1 MVDFLRR
8 NVSWL
13 AVALLV
19 SLAGNFFFGGLAA
32 GRFLHHDFERPRMER
47 LGGPGQMRWI
57 LERVADRLPHDQR
70 QAFRQAMESRRDAL
84 VAEGKQLHDAR
95 EAVQRAIEARP
106 FDRAA
111 YDNAVAALAERQHA
125 FGADLADA
133 VGDAIELAAGAPPAG
148 ASGTG
153 STGSSSQ

>member
-1 MVDFLRR
+1 MRVYQLL
-8 NVSWL
+8 L

-19 SLAGNFFFGGLAA
+19 SLASNFFFGGLAA

-84 VAEGKQLHDAR
+84 VA
-95 EAVQRAIEARP
+95 
-106 FDRAA
+106 RAA
-111 YDNAVAALAERQHA
+111 VNFAYGAYDQ
-125 FGADLADA
+125 
-133 VGDAIELAAGAPPAG
+133 
-148 ASGTG
+148 
-153 STGSSSQ
+153 